1 MLTKMFGKKSDHPMV
16 DIKAAQGILDD
27 LPKND
32 VYKLLGELTEWIE
45 SISEHAD
52 FKIDHQFALMR
63 LLDEA
68 AQPHVRKL
76 LREYFTPNELGKFQE
91 NRLWMVLGNLSRY
104 TAEGY
109 YRIFNRYCTLDKG
122 NSAIKA
128 QLPLLLA
135 RSVNALTGQLKF
147 VCARYGHV
155 DKAVWTN
162 LAQIY
167 SHAEQQ
173 KCLDAPVSLYPGM
186 ASNTSVKWATGHLL
200 GWYGC
205 GVNSMKPLQMHLTER
220 LVAQYCT
227 SIEVH
232 SQPGEQNLFSFDLN
246 NPTAPRR
253 IKVDPAAGPATRYIS
268 MAGIKPKLEPL
279 IKTLGKKIIPG
290 ELTIGSAY
298 DPELVSE
305 AALYLLD
312 YMANTPVRSGVRR
325 NVKID
330 MSVAQGFEKTVERTN
345 SGLNLNKE
353 KPVLWKMEDISAN
366 GFLTVLPAQ
375 GSEDIRIGTMLGV
388 QPSGVQNW
396 GVAVVRRMIRDDQNQ
411 LHVGAEM
418 LSTQVTPVALIQSGD
433 GSGAF
438 EDGQTAL
445 WLSEKPGE
453 LPGQARLMMRLDTY
467 SDHRSLLSEYN
478 GDDYLLIPN
487 GLLEKCFDC
496 DLVRFRLVKQETG
509 PAEYH

>member
-16 DIKAAQGILDD
+16 DIKAAQGILND

-32 VYKLLGELTEWIE
+32 VYKLLGELTEWID

-68 AQPHVRKL
+68 AQPHIRKL

-109 YRIFNRYCTLDKG
+109 YKIFNRYNTVDKG
-122 NSAIKA
+122 NSVIKA

-135 RSVNALTGQLKF
+135 RTVSAMIGQLKF

-155 DKAVWTN
+155 DKTIWTN

-167 SHAEQQ
+167 SHAELQ
-173 KCLDAPVSLYPGM
+173 KCLDTPVSLYPGM
-186 ASNTSVKWATGHLL
+186 PANTSVKWEVGHLL

-205 GVNSMKPLQMHLTER
+205 GVNSLKPLHMHLTER
-220 LVAQYCT
+220 LVAQYCS
-227 SIEVH
+227 SIEMH
-232 SQPGEQNLFSFDLN
+232 AQQGEQNLFSFDLS

-253 IKVDPAAGPATRYIS
+253 VKVDATANPATRFVS
-268 MAGIKPKLEPL
+268 LAGLRPKLEPL
-279 IKTLGKKIIPG
+279 LKTLEKKVIPG
-290 ELTIGSAY
+290 DLTVGTAY
-298 DPELVSE
+298 DAELVGE
-305 AALYLLD
+305 AAQYLLN
-312 YMANTPVRSGVRR
+312 YIVATPIRRSPRR
-325 NVKID
+325 NVTIN
-330 MSVAQGFEKTVERTN
+330 MNVAQGFVNTVERAN
-345 SGLNLNKE
+345 AGLNFNKE
-353 KPVLWKMEDISAN
+353 KLAQWKMEDISAN
-366 GFLTVLPAQ
+366 GFRTLLPAQ
-375 GSEDIRIGTMLGV
+375 AGDDIRIGSVFGV
-388 QPSGVQNW
+388 QPDGVQNW
-396 GVAVVRRMIRDDQNQ
+396 GVAVVRRMMRDDKNQ
-411 LHVGAEM
+411 MHVGAEM
-418 LSTQVTPVALIQSGD
+418 LTNQVTPVALIQSGD

-453 LPGQARLMMRLDTY
+453 LSGQVRLLMRADTY
-467 SDHRSLLSEYN
+467 SDHRSLLSEFN
-478 GDDYLLIPN
+478 GEDYLLIPG

-496 DLVRFRLVKQETG
+496 DLVRFRLVKQESG
-509 PAEYH
+509 PAEPH